1 MRGRRGSKVCASKGL
16 APVWSLLKTAIPWPH
31 LGSVVGLGRLQ
42 CPSGAALSQDK
53 PVPGCSPWWLSPGE
67 QLTGTCDSTCCWLG
81 GSGVTPS
88 APEEETCVP
97 RSTRALSPL
106 HPTGGTRWLLLP
118 PGALPPL
125 QIPVFFPAVR
135 PHVLLSRRLSPA
147 GGRAQLGGQT
157 PSPLPASSPRGLA
170 FQSGLRRKQ
179 RSCRHALPTHTHT
192 HVRVAGALLINFDQI
207 SSLLDRRAGSCKHPR
222 VSRAAPSAQL
232 GSGRGGGE
240 VFPFL

>member
-1 MRGRRGSKVCASKGL
+1 MVTHSAGPQGEQGLCVQGFGTSVVPPESCASL
-16 APVWSLLKTAIPWPH
+16 ATFGVSGGFGEAAVPQR
-31 LGSVVGLGRLQ
+31 GCSVPGQTCPRVG
-42 CPSGAALSQDK
+42 
-53 PVPGCSPWWLSPGE
+53 GCSPWWLSPGE
-67 QLTGTCDSTCCWLG
+67 QVTGTCDSMCCWLG
-81 GSGVTPS
+81 GSGVAPS
-88 APEEETCVP
+88 APEEEMCVP

-135 PHVLLSRRLSPA
+135 PRVLLSRRLSPA

-179 RSCRHALPTHTHT
+179 RSRRHALPTHTHT
-192 HVRVAGALLINFDQI
+192 HVSVWL
-207 SSLLDRRAGSCKHPR
+207 
-222 VSRAAPSAQL
+222 VPS
-232 GSGRGGGE
+232 
-240 VFPFL
+240 